1 METRRTS
8 DGQTCKGTAEQRAF
22 VKHKSFR
29 YALVDPN
36 SEIRGDPKEIF
47 EDKIK
52 SGRTRMEETDRFHR
66 PVRAQG
72 TSVEVVTEDRGPHQ
86 PPGFRIRKASH
97 ISEDSA
103 EPRGQVQKFKKKGR
117 NPKGHCIPSGSDA
130 ERADPDFA
138 ERISNKIRSGK
149 FGTRS
154 STPALRK
161 TDFTAGKRR
170 LAN

>member
-1 METRRTS
+1 MSRWIPIP
-8 DGQTCKGTAEQRAF
+8 K
-22 VKHKSFR
+22 
-29 YALVDPN
+29 
-36 SEIRGDPKEIF
+36 RGDPKENL
-47 EDKIK
+47 EVKKKKAEEKRLD
-52 SGRTRMEETDRFHR
+52 ETDRLHML
-66 PVRAQG
+66 VRAHTRPAG
-72 TSVEVVTEDRGPHQ
+72 TSVEVVTEDRGLHK
-86 PPGFRIRKASH
+86 PPGFQIRRDSH
-97 ISEDSA
+97 VSEDSA

-138 ERISNKIRSGK
+138 KRISNKIRSGK